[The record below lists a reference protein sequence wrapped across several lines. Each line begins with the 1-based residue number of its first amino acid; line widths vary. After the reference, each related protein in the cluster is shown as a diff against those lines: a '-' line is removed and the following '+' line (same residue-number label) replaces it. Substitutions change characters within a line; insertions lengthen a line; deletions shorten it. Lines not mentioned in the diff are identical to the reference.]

1 MAKEIRL
8 PKFGDTTEDGT
19 VVECKVAPGEHVK
32 SGDVLF
38 EIETDKATV
47 ELESPSDGYVRQV
60 LVTVG
65 RNYNV
70 GTPLIVLG
78 ERDEK
83 ISDEYVKSLKT
94 KNRKDPRHKTPDTRP
109 KEGRRQKLEGKRI
122 PVSRFQKLTAEKML
136 RSKQEIPC
144 FYLTVRA
151 DVTELVAHREKL
163 DQTAPVK
170 VAYNDFLIKAVAM
183 GLEKFPIMTGQLD
196 GDSIRLADAI
206 GVGLAIETQDG
217 LVAPIIKDANRK
229 TITDIARYKSELIDK
244 AQNNQLNPEDLEG
257 GCITISNL
265 GSLGIDSFIPIVVP
279 GQCSI
284 LGVGRIKDACLPD
297 VDSTSSPQVDKL
309 NIRKTMILTLSVDHK
324 VANGAYASQ
333 FLDFVKKLLESPAE
347 LK

>member
-1 MAKEIRL
+1 MMAKEIRL
-8 PKFGDTTEDGT
+8 PKFGDTMEEGT
-19 VVECKVAPGEHVK
+19 VVECKVAPGDHVK

-47 ELESPSDGYVRQV
+47 ELESPTDGFIKQV

-65 RNYNV
+65 QNYNV

-78 ERDEK
+78 DKDEQV
-83 ISDEYVKSLKT
+83 SDDFIKSLRTEDGVRKT
-94 KNRKDPRHKTPDTRP
+94 EDRKRKT
-109 KEGRRQKLEGKRI
+109 EGRKLEAEGRKQKLEGKRI
-122 PVSRFQKLTAEKML
+122 PISRFHKLTAEKML

-163 DQTAPVK
+163 DQTASVK

-183 GLEKFPIMTGQLD
+183 GLEKFPIMTGQLE
-196 GDSIRLADAI
+196 GDIIRLADTI
-206 GVGLAIETQDG
+206 GVGLAVETQDG

-229 TITDIARYKSELIDK
+229 TITEIARYKTELIDK

-257 GCITISNL
+257 GCITITNL

-284 LGVGRIKDACLPD
+284 LGVGRIKDACVPD
-297 VDSTSSPQVDKL
+297 DDHL
-309 NIRKTMILTLSVDHK
+309 NIRKVMTLTLSVNHK
-324 VANGAYASQ
+324 VANGAYAAQ
-333 FLDFVKKLLESPAE
+333 FLDFVKKALEDPTK